1 MDKLLVRGGIPLEGE
16 TRASGSKNSS
26 LPILAATL
34 LASKPVQLDNLP
46 HLRDVTTML
55 ELLADL
61 GAKISVD
68 ERLGVTVDTDSV
80 SNLKAPYDLVRK
92 MRASFLV
99 LGPLLA
105 RYGRVEVSLPGGCA
119 IGTRPVDQHLK
130 ALEFMGATIN
140 IENGYVIATC
150 QSGLEGAHIEMDVVT
165 VGGTQNVLMAATL
178 ARGTTVIENA
188 AREPEVVELATC
200 LRLMG
205 ADIVGEGTNTI
216 TVIGRR
222 QLDGCS
228 YRVKSDR
235 IEVGTYLIAAAA
247 TRGRICIH
255 DACPEI
261 LVAVLAKLEEFGHQV
276 QVSEST
282 IKLDATTSTSRA
294 TNIRTESYP
303 GIPTDLQAQ
312 FMALNCV
319 SEGVGRITETVF
331 ENRFMHVQELVRLGA
346 DVRLMDART
355 ALVRGVAEL
364 RGAPVMATD
373 LRASSSLL
381 IGALV
386 AKGETAINR
395 IYHIDRG
402 YERVEE
408 KLGWLGA
415 DIRRVQG

>member
-1 MDKLLVRGGIPLEGE
+1 MRGGAALQGE
-16 TRASGSKNSS
+16 TQASGSKNSS

-34 LASKPVQLDNLP
+34 LASQPVRVSNLP

-55 ELLADL
+55 ELLSDL
-61 GAKISVD
+61 GARVSLD
-68 ERLGVTVDTDSV
+68 ENLTVTIDTSPV
-80 SNLKAPYDLVRK
+80 SNLRAPYDLVRK

-105 RYGRVEVSLPGGCA
+105 RHGRVEVSLPGGCA

-130 ALEFMGATIN
+130 ALELMGATIE
-140 IENGYVIATC
+140 IVNGYVTATC
-150 QSGLEGAHIEMDVVT
+150 ERGLEGVHIEMDVVT

-178 ARGTTVIENA
+178 ARGTSVIENA
-188 AREPEVVELATC
+188 AQEPEVVELATC
-200 LRLMG
+200 LRGMG
-205 ADIVGEGTNTI
+205 ASVKGEGTKTI
-216 TVIGRR
+216 TVEGSNRL
-222 QLDGCS
+222 QGCA

-247 TRGRICIH
+247 TRGHISIH
-255 DACPEI
+255 DACPET
-261 LVAVLAKLEEFGHQV
+261 LDAVLAKLRDFGHEV
-276 QVSEST
+276 HVNGST
-282 IKLDATTSTSRA
+282 IELDARSISSRA
-294 TNIRTESYP
+294 ADICTAVYP

-312 FMALNCV
+312 FMVLNCV
-319 SEGVGRITETVF
+319 SEGVSQITETIF

-346 DVRLMDART
+346 DVRLRDARSAT
-355 ALVRGVAEL
+355 VRGVPEL

-381 IGALV
+381 IGALA
-386 AKGETAINR
+386 AKGETAISR

-402 YERVEE
+402 YERIEE

-415 DIRRVQG
+415 DIRRVQS

>member
-1 MDKLLVRGGIPLEGE
+1 
-16 TRASGSKNSS
+16 
-26 LPILAATL
+26 
-34 LASKPVQLDNLP
+34 
-46 HLRDVTTML
+46 ML
-55 ELLADL
+55 ELIADL
-61 GAKISVD
+61 GGRVSVD
-68 ERLGVTVDTDSV
+68 EKLGVTVDTATV

-130 ALEFMGATIN
+130 ALERMGADIK

-150 QSGLEGAHIEMDVVT
+150 QGGLEGAHIEMDVVT

-178 ARGTTVIENA
+178 ARGATVIENA

-200 LRLMG
+200 LRQMG
-205 ADIVGEGTNTI
+205 ADIVGEGTSTI
-216 TVIGRR
+216 TVRGGSE
-222 QLDGCS
+222 LEGCS

-247 TRGRICIH
+247 TRGRIRIH
-255 DACPEI
+255 DACPDV
-261 LVAVLAKLEEFGHQV
+261 LVEVLAKLQEFGHTV
-276 QVSEST
+276 QVSGTSIE
-282 IKLDATTSTSRA
+282 LDASKSASRA
-294 TNIRTESYP
+294 TSICTEAYP

-319 SEGVGRITETVF
+319 SEGMSRITETVF
-331 ENRFMHVQELVRLGA
+331 ENRFMHVPELVRLGA
-346 DVRLMDART
+346 DVRLKDART

-402 YERVEE
+402 YERIEE
-408 KLGWLGA
+408 KLRWLGA
-415 DIRRVQG
+415 EIQRTQG

>member
-1 MDKLLVRGGIPLEGE
+1 
-16 TRASGSKNSS
+16 
-26 LPILAATL
+26 
-34 LASKPVQLDNLP
+34 
-46 HLRDVTTML
+46 
-55 ELLADL
+55 
-61 GAKISVD
+61 
-68 ERLGVTVDTDSV
+68 
-80 SNLKAPYDLVRK
+80 
-92 MRASFLV
+92 
-99 LGPLLA
+99 
-105 RYGRVEVSLPGGCA
+105 
-119 IGTRPVDQHLK
+119 
-130 ALEFMGATIN
+130 MGATFN

-150 QSGLEGAHIEMDVVT
+150 QNGLEGAHIEMDVVT

-247 TRGRICIH
+247 TRGRMCIH

-276 QVSEST
+276 QVSDST
-282 IKLDATTSTSRA
+282 ITLDATTSTSRA

-319 SEGVGRITETVF
+319 
-331 ENRFMHVQELVRLGA
+331 
-346 DVRLMDART
+346 
-355 ALVRGVAEL
+355 
-364 RGAPVMATD
+364 
-373 LRASSSLL
+373 
-381 IGALV
+381 
-386 AKGETAINR
+386 
-395 IYHIDRG
+395 
-402 YERVEE
+402 
-408 KLGWLGA
+408 
-415 DIRRVQG
+415 

>member
-1 MDKLLVRGGIPLEGE
+1 
-16 TRASGSKNSS
+16 
-26 LPILAATL
+26 
-34 LASKPVQLDNLP
+34 
-46 HLRDVTTML
+46 ML

-61 GAKISVD
+61 GARISVD
-68 ERLGVTVDTDSV
+68 EKLGVTVDTDSV
-80 SNLKAPYDLVRK
+80 SNLRAPYDLVRK

-130 ALEFMGATIN
+130 ALELMGATID

-150 QSGLEGAHIEMDVVT
+150 QKGLEGAHIEMDVVT
-165 VGGTQNVLMAATL
+165 VGGTQNALMAATL

-188 AREPEVVELATC
+188 ALEPEVVELATC
-200 LRLMG
+200 LRQMG
-205 ADIVGEGTNTI
+205 ADIVGEGTNTV
-216 TVIGRR
+216 TVNGCG
-222 QLDGCS
+222 QLGGCS

-247 TRGRICIH
+247 TQGRICIH

-276 QVSEST
+276 QVDEST
-282 IKLDATTSTSRA
+282 ISLDATTMASRA
-294 TNIRTESYP
+294 TNIRTEAYP
-303 GIPTDLQAQ
+303 GVPTDLQAQ

-319 SEGVGRITETVF
+319 SHGYSRITETVF

-346 DVRLMDART
+346 DVRLKDART
-355 ALVRGVAEL
+355 ALVKGVAEL

-402 YERVEE
+402 YERIEE
-408 KLGWLGA
+408 KLGRLGA

>member
-1 MDKLLVRGGIPLEGE
+1 
-16 TRASGSKNSS
+16 
-26 LPILAATL
+26 
-34 LASKPVQLDNLP
+34 
-46 HLRDVTTML
+46 ML
-55 ELLADL
+55 EPLADL
-61 GAKISVD
+61 GAKVSVD
-68 ERLGVTVDTDSV
+68 ERLGVTVDTNSV

-130 ALEFMGATIN
+130 ALELMGATIN

-150 QSGLEGAHIEMDVVT
+150 QTGLQGAHIEMDVVT

-200 LRLMG
+200 LREMG
-205 ADIVGEGTNTI
+205 ADIAGEGTGKI
-216 TVIGRR
+216 TVNGCGH
-222 QLDGCS
+222 LDGCS
-228 YRVKSDR
+228 YRVRSDR

-247 TRGRICIH
+247 TRGCIDIH
-255 DACPEI
+255 DACPDM
-261 LVAVLAKLEEFGHQV
+261 LVAVLTKLEEFGHEV
-276 QVSEST
+276 QVNGTS
-282 IKLDATTSTSRA
+282 IKLDASTSASRA
-294 TNIRTESYP
+294 ANICTAAYP

-319 SEGVGRITETVF
+319 SEGVSRITETVF

-346 DVRLMDART
+346 DVRLKDART
-355 ALVRGVAEL
+355 ALVRGVPEL

>member
-1 MDKLLVRGGIPLEGE
+1 
-16 TRASGSKNSS
+16 
-26 LPILAATL
+26 
-34 LASKPVQLDNLP
+34 
-46 HLRDVTTML
+46 ML
-55 ELLADL
+55 ELLAVL
-61 GAKISVD
+61 GARVSLD
-68 ERLGVTVDTDSV
+68 ESLAVTIDTNSV

-105 RYGRVEVSLPGGCA
+105 RHGRVEVSLPGGCA

-130 ALEFMGATIN
+130 ALELMGATIS
-140 IENGYVIATC
+140 IVNGYVTATC
-150 QSGLEGAHIEMDVVT
+150 ERGLEGAHVAMDVVT

-188 AREPEVVELATC
+188 AQEPEVVELASC
-200 LRLMG
+200 LREMG
-205 ADIVGEGTNTI
+205 ASITGDGSSTI
-216 TVIGRR
+216 TVDGCN
-222 QLDGCS
+222 QLQGCS

-247 TRGRICIH
+247 TRGHICIH
-255 DACPEI
+255 DACPET
-261 LVAVLAKLEEFGHQV
+261 LDAVLDTLRDFGPDV
-276 QVSEST
+276 QVSGST
-282 IKLDATTSTSRA
+282 IELDARTNSSRA
-294 TNIRTESYP
+294 TDIFTAVYP

-319 SEGVGRITETVF
+319 SEGVSQITETIF

-355 ALVRGVAEL
+355 ATVKGVSQL

-386 AKGETAINR
+386 ATGETAINR

-402 YERVEE
+402 YERIEE

-415 DIRRVQG
+415 DIRRVSV

>member
-119 IGTRPVDQHLK
+119 IGTRPVDQHLN
-130 ALEFMGATIN
+130 ALESMGATIN

-150 QSGLEGAHIEMDVVT
+150 QNGLEGAHIEMDVVT

-216 TVIGRR
+216 TVIGRS

-228 YRVKSDR
+228 YRVNSDR

-261 LVAVLAKLEEFGHQV
+261 LVAVLTKLEEFGHEV
-276 QVSEST
+276 QVNGTS
-282 IKLDATTSTSRA
+282 INLDASKSA
-294 TNIRTESYP
+294 SLAANVRTDAYP

-319 SEGVGRITETVF
+319 SKGVSRITETVF

-346 DVRLMDART
+346 DVRLKDART
-355 ALVRGVAEL
+355 ALVRGVPEL